1 MWHLTRSSVF
11 ILIDLFY
18 PDRWFIYFFVMLYQI
33 EINYEIRYFMCT
45 RTEILSRS
53 HLYLQPTLC

>member
-1 MWHLTRSSVF
+1 MRHLTRSSVF

-33 EINYEIRYFMCT
+33 EINYEIRYFMFT

-53 HLYLQPTLC
+53 HLYL